1 MTETEFK
8 TLKDAVEDA
17 RDKATRARG
26 SLDELMR
33 QLEKEFNCKV
43 VKEGRALL
51 LKIQEQRDRAD
62 DKLHKAET
70 AYVKKWDK

>member
-1 MTETEFK
+1 MTEDDFK
-8 TLKDAVEDA
+8 KLKGGAEAA

-33 QLEKEFNCKV
+33 QLEKEFDCKT

-51 LKIQEQRDRAD
+51 VKIQDQRDRAD
-62 DKLHKAET
+62 EKLNKAEV

>member
-1 MTETEFK
+1 MTVDEFK
-8 TLKDAVEDA
+8 QLKDAAEGV

-26 SLDELMR
+26 ALDELMR
-33 QLEKEFNCKV
+33 QLEKEFECKT

-51 LKIQEQRDRAD
+51 LKIQDQRDRAD
-62 DKLHKAET
+62 EKLNKAEA